1 MDKQKWYR
9 KLLIALLIIIFSPLI
24 IMIIIWIAIGGI
36 GTAFS
41 MSKLKREYKNSRYYA
56 DFGRKFTV
64 DILYSPEYRFYNGA
78 VSRNLPI
85 KYIRQETNGF
95 EYFIYDDTLYLF
107 PDFDGIDYDED
118 KAGWMVGY
126 DGDADFFDKRFD
138 SMLSKLENRFSYP
151 IRVLVERRM
160 FYRMNLGGVDI
171 PESIFITQ
179 SYDDAFE
186 NDDSPLKMIIPQSA
200 EELYGMMLETPDL
213 CGRFELDK
221 SAGSITWNLSEN
233 IVIEIGVDPPE
244 CYIGINKSH
253 GGKVGGEITH
263 LHPSVFEIYDEICKI
278 GKRGNVTVLRASP
291 VGSALLYAG
300 REDVCPYPMEK
311 KLLLG
316 KYYYL
321 EACQYRFAHM
331 C

>member
-1 MDKQKWYR
+1 MDKPKWYR
-9 KLLIALLIIIFSPLI
+9 KFLIVLLIIIFSPLI
-24 IMIIIWIAIGGI
+24 IVGIVIGGI
-36 GTAFS
+36 GTAFR
-41 MSKLKREYKNSRYYA
+41 MPKMKREYKNSRYYA
-56 DFGRKFTV
+56 DFGRKFTA

-107 PDFDGIDYDED
+107 PDFDGIDYIED
-118 KAGWMVGY
+118 KSEWMVDY
-126 DGDADFFDKRFD
+126 DGDSDFFDKRFD
-138 SMLSKLENRFSYP
+138 SMLSKLENRFDYP

-179 SYDDAFE
+179 SYDNAFE
-186 NDDSPLKMIIPQSA
+186 NDASPLKMIVPQST

-233 IVIEIGVDPPE
+233 IVIEIGVGTPE

-253 GGKVGGEITH
+253 GGKVGGEIMH

-278 GKRGNVTVLRASP
+278 GRRGNVTVLRASP

-300 REDVCPYPMEK
+300 REDVCLYPREK

-321 EACQYRFAHM
+321 EAR
-331 C
+331 

>member
-1 MDKQKWYR
+1 MNKQKWYR
-9 KLLIALLIIIFSPLI
+9 KVLIALLIVIFSPLI
-24 IMIIIWIAIGGI
+24 IVGIVIGGI
-36 GTAFS
+36 YTAFR
-41 MSKLKREYKNSRYYA
+41 MPKLKREYKNSRYYA
-56 DFGRKFTV
+56 DFGRKFKA

-107 PDFDGIDYDED
+107 PDFDGIDYIED
-118 KAGWMVGY
+118 KSEWMVGY
-126 DGDADFFDKRFD
+126 DGDSDFFDKRFGNL
-138 SMLSKLENRFSYP
+138 LSKLENRLDYP
-151 IRVLVERRM
+151 VRVLVERRM
-160 FYRMNLGGVDI
+160 FYRMNLGGMDI

-179 SYDDAFE
+179 SYDNAFE
-186 NDDSPLKMIIPQSA
+186 NDASPLKMTIPQSA

-233 IVIEIGVDPPE
+233 IVIEIGVGTPE

-253 GGKVGGEITH
+253 GGKVGGEIMH
-263 LHPSVFEIYDEICKI
+263 LHQSVFEIYDEICKI

-291 VGSALLYAG
+291 VGSALLYTG
-300 REDVCPYPMEK
+300 REDVCPYPREK
-311 KLLLG
+311 KLLRG

-321 EACQYRFAHM
+321 EAR
-331 C
+331 

>member
-1 MDKQKWYR
+1 MDKPKWYR
-9 KLLIALLIIIFSPLI
+9 KFLIVLLIIIFSPLI

-36 GTAFS
+36 GTAFR

-64 DILYSPEYRFYNGA
+64 DILYSPECRFYNGA

-107 PDFDGIDYDED
+107 PDFDGIDYIED
-118 KAGWMVGY
+118 KSEWMVGY
-126 DGDADFFDKRFD
+126 DGDADFFDRRLD
-138 SMLSKLENRFSYP
+138 SMLSKLENRFDYP
-151 IRVLVERRM
+151 IRVLAERRM
-160 FYRMNLGGVDI
+160 FYRMNLSGMDI

-179 SYDDAFE
+179 SYDNAFE
-186 NDDSPLKMIIPQSA
+186 NDASPLKMIIPQSA

-233 IVIEIGVDPPE
+233 IVIEIGVGTPE

-253 GGKVGGEITH
+253 GGKVGGEIMH

-278 GKRGNVTVLRASP
+278 GRRGNVTVLRASP

-300 REDVCPYPMEK
+300 RKDVCPYPREK

-321 EACQYRFAHM
+321 EAR
-331 C
+331 

>member
-1 MDKQKWYR
+1 M
-9 KLLIALLIIIFSPLI
+9 
-24 IMIIIWIAIGGI
+24 
-36 GTAFS
+36 
-41 MSKLKREYKNSRYYA
+41 
-56 DFGRKFTV
+56 
-64 DILYSPEYRFYNGA
+64 
-78 VSRNLPI
+78 SRNLPI

-107 PDFDGIDYDED
+107 PDFDGIDYIED
-118 KAGWMVGY
+118 KSEWMVGY
-126 DGDADFFDKRFD
+126 DGDSDFFDKRFGNL
-138 SMLSKLENRFSYP
+138 LSKLENRLDYP
-151 IRVLVERRM
+151 VRVLVERRM
-160 FYRMNLGGVDI
+160 FYRMNLGGMDI

-179 SYDDAFE
+179 SYDNAFE

-213 CGRFELDK
+213 CGRFVLDK
-221 SAGSITWNLSEN
+221 SAGNIIWNFSEN

-300 REDVCPYPMEK
+300 RKDVCPYPREK

-321 EACQYRFAHM
+321 EAR
-331 C
+331 

>member
-1 MDKQKWYR
+1 MNKPKWYR
-9 KLLIALLIIIFSPLI
+9 KLLIALLIVIFSPLI

-36 GTAFS
+36 FTAFR
-41 MSKLKREYKNSRYYA
+41 MPKMKREYKSSRYYA
-56 DFGRKFTV
+56 DFGRKFTA

-78 VSRNLPI
+78 MSRNLPI

-107 PDFDGIDYDED
+107 PDFDGIDYIED
-118 KAGWMVGY
+118 KSEWMVDY
-126 DGDADFFDKRFD
+126 DGDSDFFDRRFD
-138 SMLSKLENRFSYP
+138 SMLSKLENRLDYP

-233 IVIEIGVDPPE
+233 IVIEIGVDSPE

-300 REDVCPYPMEK
+300 RKDVCPYPREK

-321 EACQYRFAHM
+321 ESR
-331 C
+331 

>member
-1 MDKQKWYR
+1 M
-9 KLLIALLIIIFSPLI
+9 
-24 IMIIIWIAIGGI
+24 
-36 GTAFS
+36 
-41 MSKLKREYKNSRYYA
+41 
-56 DFGRKFTV
+56 
-64 DILYSPEYRFYNGA
+64 
-78 VSRNLPI
+78 SRNLPI

-107 PDFDGIDYDED
+107 PDFDGIDYIED
-118 KAGWMVGY
+118 KSEWMVDY
-126 DGDADFFDKRFD
+126 DGDSDFFDRRLD
-138 SMLSKLENRFSYP
+138 SMLSKLENRFDYP
-151 IRVLVERRM
+151 IRVLAERRM
-160 FYRMNLGGVDI
+160 FYRMNLSGMDI

-179 SYDDAFE
+179 SYDNAFE
-186 NDDSPLKMIIPQSA
+186 NDASPLKMIIPQST

-278 GKRGNVTVLRASP
+278 GRRGNVTVLRASP

-300 REDVCPYPMEK
+300 RKDVCPYPREK

-321 EACQYRFAHM
+321 EAR
-331 C
+331 

>member
-1 MDKQKWYR
+1 MNKQKWYM

-36 GTAFS
+36 YTAFR
-41 MSKLKREYKNSRYYA
+41 MPKMKREYKNSRYYA
-56 DFGRKFTV
+56 DFKRKFTA

-107 PDFDGIDYDED
+107 PDFDGIDYNED
-118 KAGWMVGY
+118 KAEWMVDY
-126 DGDADFFDKRFD
+126 DGDSELFDKRFGNL
-138 SMLSKLENRFSYP
+138 LSKLENRLDYP
-151 IRVLVERRM
+151 VRVLVERRM

-179 SYDDAFE
+179 SYDNAFE
-186 NDDSPLKMIIPQSA
+186 NDASPLKMTIPQSA

-233 IVIEIGVDPPE
+233 IVIEIGVGTPE

-253 GGKVGGEITH
+253 GGKVGGEIMH
-263 LHPSVFEIYDEICKI
+263 LHQSVFEIYDEICKI

-300 REDVCPYPMEK
+300 REDVCPYPREK

-321 EACQYRFAHM
+321 EAR
-331 C
+331 

>member
-1 MDKQKWYR
+1 MDKPKWYR
-9 KLLIALLIIIFSPLI
+9 KFLIVLLIVIFSPLI
-24 IMIIIWIAIGGI
+24 IVGI
-36 GTAFS
+36 VIVGIYTAFR
-41 MSKLKREYKNSRYYA
+41 MPKMKREYKSSRYYA
-56 DFGRKFTV
+56 DFGRKFTA

-107 PDFDGIDYDED
+107 PDFDGIDYIED
-118 KAGWMVGY
+118 KSEWMVDY
-126 DGDADFFDKRFD
+126 DGDSDFFDRRLD
-138 SMLSKLENRFSYP
+138 SMLSKLENRFDYP
-151 IRVLVERRM
+151 IRVLAERRM
-160 FYRMNLGGVDI
+160 FYRMNLSGMDI

-179 SYDDAFE
+179 SYDNAFE
-186 NDDSPLKMIIPQSA
+186 NDASPLKMIVPQSTK
-200 EELYGMMLETPDL
+200 ELYGMMLETPDL

-233 IVIEIGVDPPE
+233 IVIEIGVGTPE

-300 REDVCPYPMEK
+300 REDICPYPREK

-321 EACQYRFAHM
+321 EAR
-331 C
+331 

>member
-1 MDKQKWYR
+1 M
-9 KLLIALLIIIFSPLI
+9 
-24 IMIIIWIAIGGI
+24 
-36 GTAFS
+36 AFR
-41 MSKLKREYKNSRYYA
+41 MPKMKREYKSSRYYA
-56 DFGRKFTV
+56 DFGRKFTA

-107 PDFDGIDYDED
+107 PDFDGIDYIED
-118 KAGWMVGY
+118 KSEWMVDY

-151 IRVLVERRM
+151 IRVLAERRM
-160 FYRMNLGGVDI
+160 FYRMNLSGMDI

-179 SYDDAFE
+179 SYDNAFE
-186 NDDSPLKMIIPQSA
+186 NDASPLKMIVPQST

-233 IVIEIGVDPPE
+233 IVIEIGVGTPE

-278 GKRGNVTVLRASP
+278 GRRGNVTVLRASP

-300 REDVCPYPMEK
+300 REDVCPYPREK

-321 EACQYRFAHM
+321 EAR
-331 C
+331 

>member
-1 MDKQKWYR
+1 MDKPKWYR
-9 KLLIALLIIIFSPLI
+9 KFLIVLLIVIFSPLI
-24 IMIIIWIAIGGI
+24 IVGIVIGGI
-36 GTAFS
+36 YTAFR
-41 MSKLKREYKNSRYYA
+41 MPKMKREYKNSRYYA
-56 DFGRKFTV
+56 DFGRKFTA

-107 PDFDGIDYDED
+107 PDFDGIDYIED
-118 KAGWMVGY
+118 KSEWMVDY
-126 DGDADFFDKRFD
+126 DGDSDFLDRRLD
-138 SMLSKLENRFSYP
+138 SMLSKLENRFDYP
-151 IRVLVERRM
+151 IRVLAERRM
-160 FYRMNLGGVDI
+160 FYRMNLSGMDI

-179 SYDDAFE
+179 SYDNAFE
-186 NDDSPLKMIIPQSA
+186 NDASPLKMIVPQST

-233 IVIEIGVDPPE
+233 IVIEIGIDTPE

-253 GGKVGGEITH
+253 GGKVGGEIMH

-278 GKRGNVTVLRASP
+278 GRRGNVTVLRASP

-300 REDVCPYPMEK
+300 RKDVCPYPREK

-321 EACQYRFAHM
+321 EAR
-331 C
+331 

>member
-1 MDKQKWYR
+1 MDKPKWYR
-9 KLLIALLIIIFSPLI
+9 KFLIVLLIVIFSPLI
-24 IMIIIWIAIGGI
+24 IVGIVIGGI
-36 GTAFS
+36 GTAFR
-41 MSKLKREYKNSRYYA
+41 MPKMKREYKNSRYYA
-56 DFGRKFTV
+56 DFGRKFTA

-107 PDFDGIDYDED
+107 PDFDGIDYIED
-118 KAGWMVGY
+118 KSEWMVDY
-126 DGDADFFDKRFD
+126 DGDSDFFDRRLD
-138 SMLSKLENRFSYP
+138 SMLSKLENRFDCP
-151 IRVLVERRM
+151 IRVLAERRM
-160 FYRMNLGGVDI
+160 FYRMNLSGMDI

-179 SYDDAFE
+179 SYDNAFE
-186 NDDSPLKMIIPQSA
+186 NDASPLKMIVPQST

-233 IVIEIGVDPPE
+233 IVIEIGVDTPE

-278 GKRGNVTVLRASP
+278 GGRGNVTVLRASP

-300 REDVCPYPMEK
+300 RKDVCPYPREK

-321 EACQYRFAHM
+321 EAR
-331 C
+331 

>member
-1 MDKQKWYR
+1 MDKPKWYR
-9 KLLIALLIIIFSPLI
+9 KFLIVLLIVIFSPLI
-24 IMIIIWIAIGGI
+24 IVWIAIGGI
-36 GTAFS
+36 YTAFR
-41 MSKLKREYKNSRYYA
+41 MPKLKREYKSSHYYA
-56 DFGRKFTV
+56 DFKRKFTV

-179 SYDDAFE
+179 SYDNAFE
-186 NDDSPLKMIIPQSA
+186 NDASPLKMIIPQSA

-233 IVIEIGVDPPE
+233 IVIEIGIDTPE

-253 GGKVGGEITH
+253 DGKVGGEITH

-300 REDVCPYPMEK
+300 RKDVCPYPREK

-321 EACQYRFAHM
+321 EAR
-331 C
+331 

>member
-1 MDKQKWYR
+1 MNKQKWYM
-9 KLLIALLIIIFSPLI
+9 KLLIVLLIIIFSPLI

-36 GTAFS
+36 GTAFR

-64 DILYSPEYRFYNGA
+64 DILYSPECRFYNGA

-107 PDFDGIDYDED
+107 PDFDGIDYIED
-118 KAGWMVGY
+118 KSEWMVDY
-126 DGDADFFDKRFD
+126 DGDSDFFDRRLD
-138 SMLSKLENRFSYP
+138 SMLLKLENRFDYP
-151 IRVLVERRM
+151 IRVLAERRM
-160 FYRMNLGGVDI
+160 FYRMNLSGMDI

-179 SYDDAFE
+179 SYDNAFE
-186 NDDSPLKMIIPQSA
+186 NDASPLKMIVPQST

-233 IVIEIGVDPPE
+233 IVIEIGVGTPE

-278 GKRGNVTVLRASP
+278 GRRGNVTVLRASP

-300 REDVCPYPMEK
+300 RKDVCPYPREK

-321 EACQYRFAHM
+321 EAR
-331 C
+331 

>member
-1 MDKQKWYR
+1 MDKPKWYR
-9 KLLIALLIIIFSPLI
+9 KFLIVLLIVIFSPLI
-24 IMIIIWIAIGGI
+24 IVGIVIGGI
-36 GTAFS
+36 YTAFR
-41 MSKLKREYKNSRYYA
+41 MPKIKREYKNSRYYA
-56 DFGRKFTV
+56 DFGRKFTA

-107 PDFDGIDYDED
+107 PDFDGIDYIED
-118 KAGWMVGY
+118 KSEWMVDY
-126 DGDADFFDKRFD
+126 DGDSDFFDRRLD
-138 SMLSKLENRFSYP
+138 SMLSKLENRFDYP
-151 IRVLVERRM
+151 IRVLAERRM
-160 FYRMNLGGVDI
+160 FYRMNLSGMDI

-179 SYDDAFE
+179 SYDNAFE
-186 NDDSPLKMIIPQSA
+186 NDASTLKMIVPQST

-233 IVIEIGVDPPE
+233 IVIEIGVDSPE

-291 VGSALLYAG
+291 GGSALLYAG
-300 REDVCPYPMEK
+300 REDVCPYPREK

-321 EACQYRFAHM
+321 EAR
-331 C
+331 

>member
-1 MDKQKWYR
+1 M
-9 KLLIALLIIIFSPLI
+9 KLLIVLLIIIFSPLI

-36 GTAFS
+36 GTAFR

-64 DILYSPEYRFYNGA
+64 DILYSPECRFYNGA

-107 PDFDGIDYDED
+107 PDFDGIDYIED
-118 KAGWMVGY
+118 KSEWMVDY
-126 DGDADFFDKRFD
+126 DGDSDFFDRRLD
-138 SMLSKLENRFSYP
+138 SMLLKLENRFDYP
-151 IRVLVERRM
+151 IRVLAERRM
-160 FYRMNLGGVDI
+160 FYRMNLSGMDI

-179 SYDDAFE
+179 SYDNAFE
-186 NDDSPLKMIIPQSA
+186 NDASPLKMIVPQST

-233 IVIEIGVDPPE
+233 IVIEIGVGTPE

-278 GKRGNVTVLRASP
+278 GRRGNVTVLRASP

-300 REDVCPYPMEK
+300 RKDVCPYPREK

-321 EACQYRFAHM
+321 EAR
-331 C
+331 

>member
-1 MDKQKWYR
+1 MDKPKWYR
-9 KLLIALLIIIFSPLI
+9 KFLIVLLIVIFSPLI
-24 IMIIIWIAIGGI
+24 IVGIVIGGI
-36 GTAFS
+36 YTAFR
-41 MSKLKREYKNSRYYA
+41 MPKMKREYKNSRYYA
-56 DFGRKFTV
+56 DFGRKFTA

-78 VSRNLPI
+78 VLRNLPI

-107 PDFDGIDYDED
+107 PDFDGIDYIED
-118 KAGWMVGY
+118 KSEWMVDYG
-126 DGDADFFDKRFD
+126 GDSDFFDRRLD
-138 SMLSKLENRFSYP
+138 SMLSKLENRFDYP
-151 IRVLVERRM
+151 IRVLAERRM
-160 FYRMNLGGVDI
+160 FYRMNLSGMDI

-179 SYDDAFE
+179 SYDNAFE
-186 NDDSPLKMIIPQSA
+186 NDASPLKMIVPQST

-213 CGRFELDK
+213 CGRFELNK

-233 IVIEIGVDPPE
+233 IVIEIGVDTPE

-278 GKRGNVTVLRASP
+278 GRRGNVTVLRASP

-300 REDVCPYPMEK
+300 REDVCPYPREK
-311 KLLLG
+311 ELLLG

-321 EACQYRFAHM
+321 EAR
-331 C
+331 

>member
-1 MDKQKWYR
+1 
-9 KLLIALLIIIFSPLI
+9 
-24 IMIIIWIAIGGI
+24 
-36 GTAFS
+36 
-41 MSKLKREYKNSRYYA
+41 
-56 DFGRKFTV
+56 
-64 DILYSPEYRFYNGA
+64 
-78 VSRNLPI
+78 
-85 KYIRQETNGF
+85 
-95 EYFIYDDTLYLF
+95 
-107 PDFDGIDYDED
+107 
-118 KAGWMVGY
+118 
-126 DGDADFFDKRFD
+126 
-138 SMLSKLENRFSYP
+138 
-151 IRVLVERRM
+151 
-160 FYRMNLGGVDI
+160 MNLSGMDI

-186 NDDSPLKMIIPQSA
+186 NDASPLKMIIPQST

-213 CGRFELDK
+213 CGGFELDK

-233 IVIEIGVDPPE
+233 IVIEIGVGTPE

-278 GKRGNVTVLRASP
+278 GRRGNVTVLRASP

-300 REDVCPYPMEK
+300 REDVCPYPREK

-321 EACQYRFAHM
+321 EAR
-331 C
+331 

>member
-1 MDKQKWYR
+1 MVQEIFDCLAYRHILAADYCRDCHRRDLYGVSYAENEKRIQKLTLLCRFR
-9 KLLIALLIIIFSPLI
+9 KKIH
-24 IMIIIWIAIGGI
+24 GG
-36 GTAFS
+36 
-41 MSKLKREYKNSRYYA
+41 
-56 DFGRKFTV
+56 
-64 DILYSPEYRFYNGA
+64 YSPEYRFYNGA

-107 PDFDGIDYDED
+107 PDFDGIDYIED
-118 KAGWMVGY
+118 KSEWMVDY
-126 DGDADFFDKRFD
+126 DGDSDFFDRRLD
-138 SMLSKLENRFSYP
+138 SMLSKLENRFDYP
-151 IRVLVERRM
+151 IRVLAERRM
-160 FYRMNLGGVDI
+160 FYRMNLSGMDI

-179 SYDDAFE
+179 SYDNAFE
-186 NDDSPLKMIIPQSA
+186 NDASPLKMIVPQST

-278 GKRGNVTVLRASP
+278 GRRGNVTVLRASP

-300 REDVCPYPMEK
+300 REDVCPYPREK

>member
-1 MDKQKWYR
+1 M
-9 KLLIALLIIIFSPLI
+9 KLLIVLLIIIFSPLI

-36 GTAFS
+36 GTAFR

-64 DILYSPEYRFYNGA
+64 DILYSPECRFYNGA

-107 PDFDGIDYDED
+107 PDFDGIDYIED
-118 KAGWMVGY
+118 KSEWMVDY
-126 DGDADFFDKRFD
+126 DGDSDFFDRRLD
-138 SMLSKLENRFSYP
+138 SMLSKLENRFDYP
-151 IRVLVERRM
+151 IRVLAERRM
-160 FYRMNLGGVDI
+160 FYRMNLSGMDI

-179 SYDDAFE
+179 SYDNAFE
-186 NDDSPLKMIIPQSA
+186 NDASPLKMIVPQST

-233 IVIEIGVDPPE
+233 IVIEIGVGTPE

-278 GKRGNVTVLRASP
+278 GRRGNVTVLRASP

-300 REDVCPYPMEK
+300 REDVCPYPREK

>member
-1 MDKQKWYR
+1 MDKPKWYR
-9 KLLIALLIIIFSPLI
+9 KFLIVLLIVIFSPLI
-24 IMIIIWIAIGGI
+24 IVGIVIGGI
-36 GTAFS
+36 YTAFR
-41 MSKLKREYKNSRYYA
+41 MPKMKREYKSSRYYA
-56 DFGRKFTV
+56 DFGRKFTA

-95 EYFIYDDTLYLF
+95 EYFIYNDTLYLF
-107 PDFDGIDYDED
+107 PDFDGIDYIED
-118 KAGWMVGY
+118 KFEWMVDY
-126 DGDADFFDKRFD
+126 DGDADFFDRRLD
-138 SMLSKLENRFSYP
+138 SMLSKLENRFDYP
-151 IRVLVERRM
+151 IRVLAERRM
-160 FYRMNLGGVDI
+160 FYRMNLSGMDI

-186 NDDSPLKMIIPQSA
+186 NDASPLKMIVPQST

-233 IVIEIGVDPPE
+233 IVIEIGVGTPE

-278 GKRGNVTVLRASP
+278 GRRGNVTVLRASP

-300 REDVCPYPMEK
+300 REDVCPYPREK

-321 EACQYRFAHM
+321 EAR
-331 C
+331 

>member
-1 MDKQKWYR
+1 MDKPKWYR
-9 KLLIALLIIIFSPLI
+9 KFLIVLLIVIFSPLI

-36 GTAFS
+36 YTAFR
-41 MSKLKREYKNSRYYA
+41 MPKLKKAYKNSRYYA
-56 DFGRKFTV
+56 DFKRKFTA

-107 PDFDGIDYDED
+107 PDFYGIDYNED
-118 KAGWMVGY
+118 KAEWMVDY
-126 DGDADFFDKRFD
+126 DGDSDFFDRRFD

-253 GGKVGGEITH
+253 GGKVGGEIMH

-300 REDVCPYPMEK
+300 REDVCPYPREK

-321 EACQYRFAHM
+321 EAC
-331 C
+331 

>member
-1 MDKQKWYR
+1 MDKPKWYR
-9 KLLIALLIIIFSPLI
+9 KFLIVLLIVIFSPLI
-24 IMIIIWIAIGGI
+24 IVGIVIGGI
-36 GTAFS
+36 YTAFR
-41 MSKLKREYKNSRYYA
+41 MPKMKREYKNSRYYA
-56 DFGRKFTV
+56 DFGRKFTA

-85 KYIRQETNGF
+85 KYFRQETNGF

-107 PDFDGIDYDED
+107 PDFDGIDYIED
-118 KAGWMVGY
+118 KFEWMVDY

-138 SMLSKLENRFSYP
+138 SMLSKLENRFDYP
-151 IRVLVERRM
+151 IRVLAERRM
-160 FYRMNLGGVDI
+160 FYRMNLSGMDI

-179 SYDDAFE
+179 SYDNAFE
-186 NDDSPLKMIIPQSA
+186 NDASPLKMIIPQST

-213 CGRFELDK
+213 CGGFELDK

-233 IVIEIGVDPPE
+233 IVIEIGVGTPE

-278 GKRGNVTVLRASP
+278 GRRGNVTVLRASP

-300 REDVCPYPMEK
+300 RKDVCPYPREK

-321 EACQYRFAHM
+321 EAR
-331 C
+331 

>member
-1 MDKQKWYR
+1 MDKPKWYR
-9 KLLIALLIIIFSPLI
+9 KFLIVLLIIIFSPLI

-36 GTAFS
+36 GTAFR

-56 DFGRKFTV
+56 DFGRKFTA

-107 PDFDGIDYDED
+107 PDFGGIDYDED

-126 DGDADFFDKRFD
+126 DGDADFFDRRLD
-138 SMLSKLENRFSYP
+138 SMLSKLENRFDYP
-151 IRVLVERRM
+151 IRVLAERRM
-160 FYRMNLGGVDI
+160 FYRMNLSGMDI

-179 SYDDAFE
+179 SYDNAFE
-186 NDDSPLKMIIPQSA
+186 NDASPLKMIVPQST

-221 SAGSITWNLSEN
+221 SAGSITWNLFEN
-233 IVIEIGVDPPE
+233 IVIEIGVDSPE

-278 GKRGNVTVLRASP
+278 GRRGNVTVLRASS

-300 REDVCPYPMEK
+300 RKDVCPYPREK

-321 EACQYRFAHM
+321 EAR
-331 C
+331 

>member
-1 MDKQKWYR
+1 MDKPKWYR
-9 KLLIALLIIIFSPLI
+9 KFLIVLLIVIFSPLI
-24 IMIIIWIAIGGI
+24 IVGIVIGWIY
-36 GTAFS
+36 TAFR
-41 MSKLKREYKNSRYYA
+41 MPKMKREYKNSRYYA
-56 DFGRKFTV
+56 DFGRKFTA

-107 PDFDGIDYDED
+107 PDFDGIDYIED
-118 KAGWMVGY
+118 KSEWMVDY
-126 DGDADFFDKRFD
+126 DGDSDFFDRRLD
-138 SMLSKLENRFSYP
+138 SMLSKLENRFDYP

-160 FYRMNLGGVDI
+160 FYRMNLSGMDI

-179 SYDDAFE
+179 SYDNAFE
-186 NDDSPLKMIIPQSA
+186 NDASPLKMIVPQST

-233 IVIEIGVDPPE
+233 IVIEIGVGTPE
-244 CYIGINKSH
+244 CYIGVNKSH

-278 GKRGNVTVLRASP
+278 GRRGNVTVLRASP

-300 REDVCPYPMEK
+300 RKDVCPYPREK

-321 EACQYRFAHM
+321 EAR
-331 C
+331 

>member
-1 MDKQKWYR
+1 MDKPKWYR
-9 KLLIALLIIIFSPLI
+9 KFLIVLLIVIFSPLI
-24 IMIIIWIAIGGI
+24 IVGIVIGGI
-36 GTAFS
+36 YTAFR
-41 MSKLKREYKNSRYYA
+41 MPKMKREYKSSRYYA
-56 DFGRKFTV
+56 DFGRKFTA

-107 PDFDGIDYDED
+107 PDFDGIDYIED
-118 KAGWMVGY
+118 KFEWMVDY

-138 SMLSKLENRFSYP
+138 SMLSKLENRFDYP
-151 IRVLVERRM
+151 IRVLAERRM
-160 FYRMNLGGVDI
+160 FYRMNLSGMDI

-186 NDDSPLKMIIPQSA
+186 NDASPLKMIVPQST

-278 GKRGNVTVLRASP
+278 GRRGNVTVLRASP

-300 REDVCPYPMEK
+300 REDVCPYPREK

-321 EACQYRFAHM
+321 EAR
-331 C
+331 

>member
-1 MDKQKWYR
+1 MDKPKWYR
-9 KLLIALLIIIFSPLI
+9 KFLIVLLIVIFSPLI
-24 IMIIIWIAIGGI
+24 IVGIVIGGI
-36 GTAFS
+36 YTAFR

-56 DFGRKFTV
+56 DFGRKFTA

-107 PDFDGIDYDED
+107 PDFDGIDYIED
-118 KAGWMVGY
+118 KSEWMVDY
-126 DGDADFFDKRFD
+126 DGDSDFFDRRLD
-138 SMLSKLENRFSYP
+138 SMLSKLENRFDYP
-151 IRVLVERRM
+151 IRVLAERRM
-160 FYRMNLGGVDI
+160 FYRMNLSGMDI

-186 NDDSPLKMIIPQSA
+186 NDDSPLKMIIPQST

-233 IVIEIGVDPPE
+233 IVIEIGVGTPE

-278 GKRGNVTVLRASP
+278 GRRGNVTVLRTSP

-300 REDVCPYPMEK
+300 REDVCPYPREK

-321 EACQYRFAHM
+321 EAR
-331 C
+331 

>member
-1 MDKQKWYR
+1 MDKPKWYR
-9 KLLIALLIIIFSPLI
+9 KFLIVLLIIIFSPLI

-36 GTAFS
+36 GTAFR

-64 DILYSPEYRFYNGA
+64 DILYSPECRFYNGA

-126 DGDADFFDKRFD
+126 DGDADFFDRRLD
-138 SMLSKLENRFSYP
+138 SMLSKLENRFDYP
-151 IRVLVERRM
+151 IRVLAERRM
-160 FYRMNLGGVDI
+160 FYRMNLSGMDI

-179 SYDDAFE
+179 SYDNAFE
-186 NDDSPLKMIIPQSA
+186 NDASPLKMIVPQST

-221 SAGSITWNLSEN
+221 SAGSITWNLFEN
-233 IVIEIGVDPPE
+233 IVIEIGVGTPE

-278 GKRGNVTVLRASP
+278 GRRGNVTVLRASP

-300 REDVCPYPMEK
+300 RKDVCPYPREK

-321 EACQYRFAHM
+321 EAR
-331 C
+331 

>member
-1 MDKQKWYR
+1 MDKPKWYR
-9 KLLIALLIIIFSPLI
+9 KFLIVLLIVIFSPLI
-24 IMIIIWIAIGGI
+24 IVGIVIGGI
-36 GTAFS
+36 YTAFR
-41 MSKLKREYKNSRYYA
+41 MPKMKREYKSSRYYA
-56 DFGRKFTV
+56 DFGRKFTA

-107 PDFDGIDYDED
+107 PDFDGIDYIED
-118 KAGWMVGY
+118 KFEWMVDY
-126 DGDADFFDKRFD
+126 DGDADFFDRRLD
-138 SMLSKLENRFSYP
+138 SMLSKLENRFDYP
-151 IRVLVERRM
+151 IRVLAERRM
-160 FYRMNLGGVDI
+160 FYRMNLSGMDI

-186 NDDSPLKMIIPQSA
+186 NDASPLKMIVPQST

-278 GKRGNVTVLRASP
+278 GRRGNVTVLRASP

-300 REDVCPYPMEK
+300 REDVCPYPREK

-321 EACQYRFAHM
+321 EAR
-331 C
+331 

>member
-1 MDKQKWYR
+1 M
-9 KLLIALLIIIFSPLI
+9 KLLIVLLIIIFSPLI

-36 GTAFS
+36 GTAFR

-64 DILYSPEYRFYNGA
+64 DILYSPECRFYNGA

-107 PDFDGIDYDED
+107 PDFDGIDYIED
-118 KAGWMVGY
+118 KSEWMVDY
-126 DGDADFFDKRFD
+126 DGDSDFFDRRLD
-138 SMLSKLENRFSYP
+138 SMLLKLENRFDYP
-151 IRVLVERRM
+151 IRVLAERRM
-160 FYRMNLGGVDI
+160 FYRMNLSGMDI

-179 SYDDAFE
+179 SYDNAFE
-186 NDDSPLKMIIPQSA
+186 NDASQLKMIVPQST

-233 IVIEIGVDPPE
+233 IVIEIGVGTPE

-253 GGKVGGEITH
+253 GGKVGGEIMH

-278 GKRGNVTVLRASP
+278 GRRGNVTVLRASP

-300 REDVCPYPMEK
+300 REDVCPYPREK

-321 EACQYRFAHM
+321 EAR
-331 C
+331 

>member
-1 MDKQKWYR
+1 MNKQKWYM
-9 KLLIALLIIIFSPLI
+9 KLLIVLLIIIFSPLI

-36 GTAFS
+36 GTAFR

-64 DILYSPEYRFYNGA
+64 DILYSPECRFYNGA

-107 PDFDGIDYDED
+107 PDFDGIDYIED
-118 KAGWMVGY
+118 KSEWMVDY
-126 DGDADFFDKRFD
+126 DGDSDFFDRRLD
-138 SMLSKLENRFSYP
+138 SMLSKLENRFDYP
-151 IRVLVERRM
+151 IRVLAERRM
-160 FYRMNLGGVDI
+160 FYRMNLSGMDI

-179 SYDDAFE
+179 SYDNAFE
-186 NDDSPLKMIIPQSA
+186 NDASPLKMIVPQST

-221 SAGSITWNLSEN
+221 SAGSIIWNLSEN
-233 IVIEIGVDPPE
+233 IVIEIGVGTPE

-278 GKRGNVTVLRASP
+278 GRRGNVAVLRASP

-300 REDVCPYPMEK
+300 REDVCPYPREK

-321 EACQYRFAHM
+321 EAR
-331 C
+331 

>member
-1 MDKQKWYR
+1 MDKQKWYM
-9 KLLIALLIIIFSPLI
+9 KLLIVLLIIIFSPLI

-36 GTAFS
+36 GTAFR
-41 MSKLKREYKNSRYYA
+41 MPRLKKAYKNSRYYA
-56 DFGRKFTV
+56 DFGRKFTA

-107 PDFDGIDYDED
+107 PDFDGIDYIED
-118 KAGWMVGY
+118 KSEWMVDY
-126 DGDADFFDKRFD
+126 DGDSDFFDRRFD

-233 IVIEIGVDPPE
+233 IVIEIGVGTPE

-278 GKRGNVTVLRASP
+278 GRRGNVTVLRASP

-300 REDVCPYPMEK
+300 RKDVCPYPREK

-321 EACQYRFAHM
+321 EAR
-331 C
+331 

>member
-1 MDKQKWYR
+1 MDKPKWYR
-9 KLLIALLIIIFSPLI
+9 KFLIVLLIVIFSPLI
-24 IMIIIWIAIGGI
+24 IVGIVIGGI
-36 GTAFS
+36 YTAFR
-41 MSKLKREYKNSRYYA
+41 MSKIKREYKSSRYYA
-56 DFGRKFTV
+56 DFGRKFTADV
-64 DILYSPEYRFYNGA
+64 LYSPEYRFYNGA

-95 EYFIYDDTLYLF
+95 EYFIYNDTLYLF
-107 PDFDGIDYDED
+107 PDFDGIDYIED
-118 KAGWMVGY
+118 KSEWMVDY
-126 DGDADFFDKRFD
+126 DGDSDFFDRRLD
-138 SMLSKLENRFSYP
+138 SMLSKLENRFDYP
-151 IRVLVERRM
+151 IRMLAERRM
-160 FYRMNLGGVDI
+160 FYRMNLSGMDI

-179 SYDDAFE
+179 SYDNAFE
-186 NDDSPLKMIIPQSA
+186 NDASPLKMIVPQST

-233 IVIEIGVDPPE
+233 IVIEIGVGTPE

-278 GKRGNVTVLRASP
+278 GRRGNVTVLRASP

-300 REDVCPYPMEK
+300 REDVCPYPREK

-321 EACQYRFAHM
+321 EAR
-331 C
+331 

>member
-1 MDKQKWYR
+1 MDKPKWYR
-9 KLLIALLIIIFSPLI
+9 KFLIVLLIVIFSPL
-24 IMIIIWIAIGGI
+24 IIIWIAIGGI
-36 GTAFS
+36 GTAFR
-41 MSKLKREYKNSRYYA
+41 MPKMKREYKNSRYYA
-56 DFGRKFTV
+56 DFGRKFTA

-107 PDFDGIDYDED
+107 PDFDGIDYIED
-118 KAGWMVGY
+118 KSEWMVDY
-126 DGDADFFDKRFD
+126 DGDSDFFDRRFD

-160 FYRMNLGGVDI
+160 FYRMNLSGMDI

-186 NDDSPLKMIIPQSA
+186 NDASPLKMIVPQSA

-233 IVIEIGVDPPE
+233 IVIEIGIDTPE

-300 REDVCPYPMEK
+300 REDVCPYPREK

-331 C
+331 

>member
-1 MDKQKWYR
+1 M
-9 KLLIALLIIIFSPLI
+9 KLLIVLLIIIFSPLI

-36 GTAFS
+36 GTAFR
-41 MSKLKREYKNSRYYA
+41 MPKMKREYKSSRYYA
-56 DFGRKFTV
+56 DFGRKFTA

-107 PDFDGIDYDED
+107 PDFDGIDYIED
-118 KAGWMVGY
+118 KSEWMVDY
-126 DGDADFFDKRFD
+126 DGDSDFFDRRLD
-138 SMLSKLENRFSYP
+138 SMLSKLENRFDYP
-151 IRVLVERRM
+151 IRVLAERRM
-160 FYRMNLGGVDI
+160 FYRMNLSGMDI

-179 SYDDAFE
+179 SYDNAFE
-186 NDDSPLKMIIPQSA
+186 NDASPLKMIIPQST

-233 IVIEIGVDPPE
+233 IVIEIGVDTPE
-244 CYIGINKSH
+244 CYISINKSH

-300 REDVCPYPMEK
+300 REDVCPYPREK

-321 EACQYRFAHM
+321 EAR
-331 C
+331 

>member
-1 MDKQKWYR
+1 M

-36 GTAFS
+36 YTAFR
-41 MSKLKREYKNSRYYA
+41 MPKMKREYKNSRYYA
-56 DFGRKFTV
+56 DFKRKFTA

-107 PDFDGIDYDED
+107 PDFDGIDYNED
-118 KAGWMVGY
+118 KAEWMVDY
-126 DGDADFFDKRFD
+126 DGDSELFDKRFGNL
-138 SMLSKLENRFSYP
+138 LSKLENRLDYP
-151 IRVLVERRM
+151 VRVLVERRM

-179 SYDDAFE
+179 SYDNAFE
-186 NDDSPLKMIIPQSA
+186 NDASPLKMTIPQSA

-233 IVIEIGVDPPE
+233 IVIEIGVGTPE

-253 GGKVGGEITH
+253 GGKVGGEIMH
-263 LHPSVFEIYDEICKI
+263 LHQSVFEIYDEICKI

-300 REDVCPYPMEK
+300 REDVCPYPREK

-321 EACQYRFAHM
+321 EAR
-331 C
+331 

>member
-36 GTAFS
+36 GTAFR

-64 DILYSPEYRFYNGA
+64 DILYSPECRFYNGA

-118 KAGWMVGY
+118 EAGWMVGY

-186 NDDSPLKMIIPQSA
+186 YDDSPLKMIIPQSA

-221 SAGSITWNLSEN
+221 SAGNIIWNLSEN
-233 IVIEIGVDPPE
+233 IVIEIGVGTPE

-253 GGKVGGEITH
+253 GGKVGGEIMH

-300 REDVCPYPMEK
+300 REDVCPYPREK

-331 C
+331 

>member
-1 MDKQKWYR
+1 M
-9 KLLIALLIIIFSPLI
+9 KLLIVLLIIIFSPLI

-36 GTAFS
+36 GTAFR

-56 DFGRKFTV
+56 DFGRKFTADV
-64 DILYSPEYRFYNGA
+64 LYSPEYRFYNGA

-107 PDFDGIDYDED
+107 PDFDGIDYIED
-118 KAGWMVGY
+118 KSEWMVDY
-126 DGDADFFDKRFD
+126 DGDSDFFDRRLD
-138 SMLSKLENRFSYP
+138 SMLSKLENRFDYP
-151 IRVLVERRM
+151 IRVLAERRM
-160 FYRMNLGGVDI
+160 FYRMNLSGMDI

-179 SYDDAFE
+179 SYDNAFE
-186 NDDSPLKMIIPQSA
+186 NDASPLKMIVPQST

-233 IVIEIGVDPPE
+233 IVIEIGVGTPE

-278 GKRGNVTVLRASP
+278 GRRGNVTVLRASP

-300 REDVCPYPMEK
+300 RKDVCPYPREK

-321 EACQYRFAHM
+321 EAR
-331 C
+331 

>member
-1 MDKQKWYR
+1 MDKPKWYR
-9 KLLIALLIIIFSPLI
+9 KFLIVLLIVIFSPLI
-24 IMIIIWIAIGGI
+24 IVGIVIGGI
-36 GTAFS
+36 YTAFR
-41 MSKLKREYKNSRYYA
+41 MPKMKREYKNSRYYA
-56 DFGRKFTV
+56 DFGRKFTA

-107 PDFDGIDYDED
+107 PDFDGIDYIED
-118 KAGWMVGY
+118 KSEWMVDY
-126 DGDADFFDKRFD
+126 DGDSDFFDRRLD
-138 SMLSKLENRFSYP
+138 SMLSKLENRFDYP
-151 IRVLVERRM
+151 IRVLAERRM
-160 FYRMNLGGVDI
+160 FYRMNLSGMDI

-186 NDDSPLKMIIPQSA
+186 NDASPLKMIIPQST

-278 GKRGNVTVLRASP
+278 GRRGNVTVLRASP

-300 REDVCPYPMEK
+300 REDVCPYPREK

-321 EACQYRFAHM
+321 EAR
-331 C
+331 